1 MLGFR
6 SFVGWLSVYISAI
19 LPLQG
24 FGQVPEKPNIRKP
37 GAQFSQFSSAPSLIQ
52 SIMPSIATIRVNDR
66 DGRQLS
72 IGTGFVVDP
81 SGLIA
86 TNYHVLTEGREFTVE
101 LWPRKVLKVLSVE
114 AFDVPGDFAIIRV
127 DTQSEPLPSLKM
139 GDSESTQQGASV
151 LAFGHPLG
159 LEHSVVRGIISAVR
173 KVNGKNMI
181 QLAMPI
187 EPGNSGGP
195 LVDEEGKVLG
205 IVNIKDLRADNVGFA
220 VPISGIQSLLQNPSP
235 ILFDRWV
242 RSPTLDDE
250 QWNPVFGA
258 TWQERSGILTA
269 RGLGTGFG
277 GRSLCLKKSA
287 SPAVPYEIS
296 VHVKLNDERGAA
308 GLAFHSDGGDC
319 HYGFYPTNG
328 SMRLTCF
335 QGPVVD
341 SWEIIQEV
349 NTLHYN
355 PDSWNELKVRVEKD
369 RLVCF
374 VNGHA
379 VIESESLKLAEGT
392 VGLAK
397 FRDTVA
403 EFKRFRIGTPVE
415 TDELPTNERKLLDEM
430 LRDGVKG
437 TAISDEQIP
446 VLAKSSEAF
455 SSNLLRRS
463 EALKEESRRV
473 TQLAQ
478 DISNLPVLQKL
489 KALFEQ
495 DDSDDLFRGALWIAA
510 LDNPE
515 LDHEAYVRK
524 VERMGRQIGDSLPT
538 DASENDRIEA
548 LNRFLFEENG
558 FHGSRQEYYH
568 SANSHLDRVIDDR
581 EGLPITL
588 SILYIEL
595 ARWNQIEIQ
604 GVGLPGHFVV
614 RHVDKQG
621 DSQLIDVF
629 ERGAKIS
636 MRDAQRM
643 VREFTQR
650 AAVDEDFHT
659 QTTQEILV
667 RVLRNLIGSAQR
679 TRDDE
684 SIVKYCSA
692 LVAIDPDEPQYRM
705 MRCVARYR
713 TKRLAGALADVQMLL
728 ENSPQGLQTQELL
741 RLKKVIQ
748 AELEGL

>member
-24 FGQVPEKPNIRKP
+24 FGQVPEKPNIREP

-86 TNYHVLTEGREFTVE
+86 TNYHVITEGREFTVE

-139 GDSESTQQGASV
+139 GDLESTQQGASV

-159 LEHSVVRGIISAVR
+159 LEHSVVCGIISAVR

-287 SPAVPYEIS
+287 SPPSTVRNI
-296 VHVKLNDERGAA
+296 GA
-308 GLAFHSDGGDC
+308 C
-319 HYGFYPTNG
+319 
-328 SMRLTCF
+328 
-335 QGPVVD
+335 Q
-341 SWEIIQEV
+341 
-349 NTLHYN
+349 
-355 PDSWNELKVRVEKD
+355 
-369 RLVCF
+369 
-374 VNGHA
+374 
-379 VIESESLKLAEGT
+379 
-392 VGLAK
+392 
-397 FRDTVA
+397 
-403 EFKRFRIGTPVE
+403 
-415 TDELPTNERKLLDEM
+415 
-430 LRDGVKG
+430 
-437 TAISDEQIP
+437 
-446 VLAKSSEAF
+446 
-455 SSNLLRRS
+455 
-463 EALKEESRRV
+463 
-473 TQLAQ
+473 
-478 DISNLPVLQKL
+478 
-489 KALFEQ
+489 
-495 DDSDDLFRGALWIAA
+495 
-510 LDNPE
+510 
-515 LDHEAYVRK
+515 
-524 VERMGRQIGDSLPT
+524 
-538 DASENDRIEA
+538 
-548 LNRFLFEENG
+548 
-558 FHGSRQEYYH
+558 
-568 SANSHLDRVIDDR
+568 
-581 EGLPITL
+581 
-588 SILYIEL
+588 
-595 ARWNQIEIQ
+595 
-604 GVGLPGHFVV
+604 
-614 RHVDKQG
+614 
-621 DSQLIDVF
+621 
-629 ERGAKIS
+629 
-636 MRDAQRM
+636 AQR
-643 VREFTQR
+643 
-650 AAVDEDFHT
+650 
-659 QTTQEILV
+659 
-667 RVLRNLIGSAQR
+667 
-679 TRDDE
+679 
-684 SIVKYCSA
+684 
-692 LVAIDPDEPQYRM
+692 
-705 MRCVARYR
+705 
-713 TKRLAGALADVQMLL
+713 
-728 ENSPQGLQTQELL
+728 
-741 RLKKVIQ
+741 
-748 AELEGL
+748 